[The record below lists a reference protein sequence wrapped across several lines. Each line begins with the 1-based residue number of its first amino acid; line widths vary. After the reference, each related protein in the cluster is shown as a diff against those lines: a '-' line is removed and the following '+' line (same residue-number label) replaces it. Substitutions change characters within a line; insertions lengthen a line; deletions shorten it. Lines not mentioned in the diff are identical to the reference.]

1 MYTNKIDFY
10 ELLDMVKKD
19 NVLNDKRI
27 NYSSITGRLMEYL
40 RYAQDLN
47 SVVGAL
53 IKAFMDDEWWKY
65 NNNIVPEEMVKLAKK
80 IYVLYFI

>member
-47 SVVGAL
+47 SVVGAS
-53 IKAFMDDEWWKY
+53 IKAFMDDE
-65 NNNIVPEEMVKLAKK
+65 
-80 IYVLYFI
+80 

>member
-1 MYTNKIDFY
+1 
-10 ELLDMVKKD
+10 MVNKD

-40 RYAQDLN
+40 RYAQELN

-53 IKAFMDDEWWKY
+53 IKAFMDDE
-65 NNNIVPEEMVKLAKK
+65 
-80 IYVLYFI
+80 